1 MNDKF
6 LSSWTARLARAAEF
20 GIGSLRL
27 AIGKKWFVPVL
38 TVLSLVAL
46 AWTAGNSAGKFLA
59 ESDLAKH
66 PKKAET
72 QPGSQNTGSATDA
85 AKTDL
90 SKGVDQNA
98 GTGVPLNT
106 VKSLSPSGKAPSYI
120 RGTSAV
126 PRNVLPSIT
135 NIRVGL
141 PIFILIL
148 VWLVERVS
156 QEKPTSIVDKP
167 DFKNALTIWGPVLG
181 TIYKSPR
188 QMKRFLNWLRYL
200 ALLENPET
208 EQKTMV
214 QTPKIQE
221 HLLVALAVIQKIDRD
236 LVTLTG
242 VRFKG
247 DEGIRAAWVVHTQKF
262 QTTPT
267 DAAIYRDRFLK
278 LASGAI
284 ARYS

>member
-1 MNDKF
+1 MSGKF
-6 LSSWTARLARAAEF
+6 LSSWTARLPRAAEF
-20 GIGSLRL
+20 GIRALRL

-46 AWTAGNSAGKFLA
+46 ARTAGNSAGRFLA
-59 ESDLAKH
+59 ESDLARH
-66 PKKAET
+66 PKKAAT
-72 QPGSQNTGSATDA
+72 QPESQNTGSAIEPP
-85 AKTDL
+85 KTDL
-90 SKGVDQNA
+90 SKPQGQSA
-98 GTGVPLNT
+98 GAGLPANP
-106 VKSLSPSGKAPSYI
+106 VKGSSSSLKTPTYI
-120 RGTSAV
+120 RGISAV
-126 PRNVLPSIT
+126 PRNVPPSIA

-141 PIFILIL
+141 PILILIL
-148 VWLVERVS
+148 VWVVERVS
-156 QEKPTSIVDKP
+156 QEKPTSVEDKP

-208 EQKTMV
+208 EQKAAV
-214 QTPKIQE
+214 QTTKIQE

-242 VRFKG
+242 VRLKG
-247 DEGIRAAWVVHTQKF
+247 DDGIRAAWVEHTRKF
-262 QTTPT
+262 QTTQT
-267 DAAIYRDRFLK
+267 DAAVYRDRFLK